1 MPDNTTPNSTGAVA
15 QTTIAAPR
23 PALQQCTNHPLIQHP
38 TTNVQ
43 QIELRTNNNNNN
55 NTNNIDLIQNIDKIA
70 ENTDATVVS
79 TLSNSVPAAYFNF
92 DNESNRINI
101 MNIIKNDVFHRYK
114 YIRSKSD
121 LDFQTNEHSLCHMIL
136 NRLNVSD
143 ELLIRQTCWNQIK
156 YLVPKYLNNSRTIKI
171 SSIRKKFYGTCQY
184 LVLCLSY
191 YSTLTQLQ

>member
-1 MPDNTTPNSTGAVA
+1 MPDNTTPNSTNVVG

-23 PALQQCTNHPLIQHP
+23 PALQWRTNNPIIQHP

-55 NTNNIDLIQNIDKIA
+55 NIDLIQNIDEIP

-79 TLSNSVPAAYFNF
+79 TLSNSVPAVYFNF

-101 MNIIKNDVFHRYK
+101 MNIIKNDVFYKYK

-121 LDFQTNEHSLCHMIL
+121 LDFQTDEHSLCHMIL
-136 NRLNVSD
+136 NRLNVSS

-156 YLVPKYLNNSRTIKI
+156 YLVPKYLNNSQTIKI
-171 SSIRKKFYGTCQY
+171 SSIRKKFMVRDNI
-184 LVLCLSY
+184 LY
-191 YSTLTQLQ
+191 YVWDTTQR